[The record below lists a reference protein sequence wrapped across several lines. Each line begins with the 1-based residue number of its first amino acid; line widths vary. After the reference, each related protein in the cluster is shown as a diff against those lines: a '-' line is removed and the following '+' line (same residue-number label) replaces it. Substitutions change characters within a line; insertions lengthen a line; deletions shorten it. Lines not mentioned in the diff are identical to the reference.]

1 MVGFQERKD
10 TNVAGKKVIAE
21 NFGMIFFTREEA
33 EAKPPLSEGSPLG
46 GYRLYR
52 VDIPDRKDNP
62 LFAWGKSTPQVYGI
76 VAQHE
81 GWSAKVAISKTR
93 GKPRKLNSAA
103 LQAMETYAASGKTD
117 DEFHKLFKALNNKG
131 YALIDRSKWVQINES
146 DNILTRKEKE
156 EKNSAYTLSLIK
168 LHDPT
173 AIV

>member
-1 MVGFQERKD
+1 M
-10 TNVAGKKVIAE
+10 AGKKVTAE
-21 NFGMIFFTREEA
+21 NFGMVFNSREEA
-33 EAKPPLSEGSPLG
+33 EAKPPLDESSKELV
-46 GYRLYR
+46 GYRLYQ
-52 VDIPDRKDNP
+52 VVIKDNQNP
-62 LFAWGKSTPQVYGI
+62 VFAWGKSTPQVYGI